1 MRHFGVLFSPYTTH
15 MKCEDS
21 HRDTS
26 EIFLDRLNPM
36 ETTHSI
42 HCAHSKFTECTI
54 LSELSLASQNP
65 SNVVTGLLYSSR
77 VVVGFS
83 GYYTTT
89 LLTDSWVTTLLIDY
103 YGS

>member
-42 HCAHSKFTECTI
+42 YCAHSKFIECTI
-54 LSELSLASQNP
+54 LSELTVHGGV
-65 SNVVTGLLYSSR
+65 SNVDEHN
-77 VVVGFS
+77 F
-83 GYYTTT
+83 
-89 LLTDSWVTTLLIDY
+89 
-103 YGS
+103 

>member
-1 MRHFGVLFSPYTTH
+1 MRHFGVLFFPYTTH

-42 HCAHSKFTECTI
+42 YCAHSKFTECTI
-54 LSELSLASQNP
+54 LSELT
-65 SNVVTGLLYSSR
+65 VRVTGVEIFDTMVRLR
-77 VVVGFS
+77 
-83 GYYTTT
+83 
-89 LLTDSWVTTLLIDY
+89 
-103 YGS
+103 YGLSY

>member
-1 MRHFGVLFSPYTTH
+1 

-42 HCAHSKFTECTI
+42 YCAHSKFTECTI
-54 LSELSLASQNP
+54 LSELSLAMPNCRRNLENGKQKFDLEFFN
-65 SNVVTGLLYSSR
+65 LE
-77 VVVGFS
+77 
-83 GYYTTT
+83 
-89 LLTDSWVTTLLIDY
+89 
-103 YGS
+103 